1 MSDFWSKRKAAVEA
15 EADAELKAAHE
26 ATLEASNAEK
36 TDEEVLEEL
45 GLPDPDDMQEGDD
58 FSAFMSDVVPARLKT
73 RALRKLWRLNPVL
86 ANVDGLV
93 DYGEDFTDAAM
104 VIENMQTTYQVGK
117 GMMEHVKEMAR
128 QALEKEE
135 EALQASDEG
144 LDQEDPAPEPEP
156 ELVAEAPQEQIA
168 SSAFVGD
175 EAQPEQEKN
184 DETGISP
191 EHAPEV
197 PRHRMQFYFEDQHT
211 G

>member
-15 EADAELKAAHE
+15 EAEAELNEAHE
-26 ATLEASNAEK
+26 TEVAASSAEK
-36 TDEEVLEEL
+36 TDDELLEEL
-45 GLPDPDDMQEGDD
+45 GLPDPDDMKEGDD
-58 FSAFMSDVVPARLKT
+58 FSAFMNDKVPARLKT
-73 RALRKLWRLNPVL
+73 RALRKLWRLNPIL

-104 VIENMQTTYQVGK
+104 VFENMQTTYQVGK

-135 EALQASDEG
+135 ALQNPVAELDDEDALTEQELVEGTPEAIASEDAIEG
-144 LDQEDPAPEPEP
+144 NIEPSVRDPFEDASIQEDTVPNP
-156 ELVAEAPQEQIA
+156 
-168 SSAFVGD
+168 
-175 EAQPEQEKN
+175 
-184 DETGISP
+184 
-191 EHAPEV
+191 